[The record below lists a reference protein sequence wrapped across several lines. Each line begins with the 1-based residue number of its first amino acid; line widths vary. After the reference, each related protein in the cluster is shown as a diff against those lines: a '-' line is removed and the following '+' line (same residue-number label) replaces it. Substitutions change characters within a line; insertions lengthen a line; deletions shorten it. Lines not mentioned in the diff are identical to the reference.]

1 MALIRSAR
9 TRLVFASALLG
20 LIAIASVLGLVY
32 WTANRIIEGET
43 RDVVSAELNGL
54 ADSYADLG
62 VLGVTRAI
70 ERRIRNSPER
80 DALYLLTDRFGRP
93 IAGNLGAWPPTVV
106 PGRGWVEINLIRT
119 DTDREV
125 PISAASIEL
134 RHGER
139 LLVGRDASARQ
150 RFERVLGQ
158 SLAMALVAATGLSLM
173 TGWLLTRLV
182 FRRVG
187 EISETAR
194 DIVRGDLTRRIS
206 TREGGDEFDRVAETL
221 NDMLDRIEA
230 LITSLRTTTN
240 SLSHDL
246 RSPLT
251 RLRQHVEELSL
262 GDLPAEKR
270 EAAADRALREVDHI
284 LRVFSDLTEIAR
296 AEAGIGRSEF
306 QPLDLA
312 ELARDVAEFYEP
324 LALEKGTTIRVDGRP
339 TPVLGHPG
347 LLSRAVSNLLENAI
361 RYAPERSEICVRTGI
376 EGARAVVSVSDHG
389 VGIAPSDRDRI
400 LEPFVTLD
408 ASRSDGTT
416 GLGLALV
423 ASVARLHEGRVAM
436 ADNEPGLVV
445 SIEIP
450 NGTERTTP
458 PP

>member
-9 TRLVFASALLG
+9 TRLVLASALLG
-20 LIAIASVLGLVY
+20 LVAIASVLGLVY
-32 WTANRIIEGET
+32 WTANRIIEAET
-43 RDVVSAELNGL
+43 RDVVTAELNGL
-54 ADSYADLG
+54 ADSYSDLG
-62 VLGVTRAI
+62 VLGVARAI
-70 ERRIRNSPER
+70 ERRIRNSPEP
-80 DALYLLTDRFGRP
+80 DAVYLLTDRFGRR
-93 IAGNLGAWPPTVV
+93 IAGNLGAWPPTVA
-106 PGRGWVEINLIRT
+106 PGGGWVEIDLIRT

-134 RHGER
+134 RRGER

-158 SLAMALVAATGLSLM
+158 SLALALATATGLSLM

-194 DIVRGDLTRRIS
+194 DIVRGDLTRRIPA
-206 TREGGDEFDRVAETL
+206 RESGDEFDRVAETL

-251 RLRQHVEELSL
+251 RLRGQVEELTRE
-262 GDLPAEKR
+262 DLPGEDR
-270 EAAADRALREVDHI
+270 EAVAGRALREVDHI

-306 QPLDLA
+306 QFLDLA
-312 ELARDVAEFYEP
+312 ELAGDVAEFYEP
-324 LALEKGTTIRVDGRP
+324 LALERGATIRVDGTSVR
-339 TPVLGHPG
+339 LKGHRA

-361 RYAPERSEICVRTGI
+361 RFAPEGSEIRVRTRA
-376 EGARAVVSVSDHG
+376 EGSRAVVSVSDRG
-389 VGIAPSDRDRI
+389 VGIAPADRDRI

-423 ASVARLHEGRVAM
+423 ASVARLHDGRVGL
-436 ADNEPGLVV
+436 ADNAPGLVV

-450 NGTERTTP
+450 GSAERAAP
-458 PP
+458 G